1 MPYKRI
7 LLKLSGEALGGAGGF
22 GFDPEALGMIAGNV
36 REAHAMGVQVG
47 LVIGGGN
54 FHRGATPGVCE
65 NRVTSDQ
72 MGMLAT
78 VINALAMQ
86 DVLKQMN
93 VPAVAFSAVE
103 MGPIAE
109 RFEAGKAVRA
119 LEAGQV
125 AIFSGGNGC
134 PFFTTDSAAALRA
147 LEIQAE
153 VLIKATKVNGVY
165 DRDPMKDKD
174 AVFFAELDFDEVLS
188 RNLKVMDAAAISLC
202 RDNDL
207 PIRVINIGDP
217 ANLKA
222 LLAGESVGSLVRARR

>member
-36 REAHAMGVQVG
+36 RDAHAMGVQVG

-54 FHRGATPGVCE
+54 FHRGAKPGVCE

-86 DVLKQMN
+86 DVLGSMG
-93 VPAVAFSAVE
+93 VPAVTFTAID

-109 RFEAGKAVRA
+109 GFSAAKAISA

-125 AIFSGGNGC
+125 AIFAGGTGC

-165 DRDPMKDKD
+165 DRDPMLDEA

-202 RDNDL
+202 RDNEL
-207 PIRVINIGDP
+207 AIRVINIGDP

-222 LLAGESVGSLVRARR
+222 LLAGADVGSLVRTRR